1 MLTHSGRTTRVP
13 MDKLKNPESK
23 SHSRGNTEGF
33 FSHFNP
39 QRVTGASWITLSS
52 YRLRPAS
59 ALTPRAMHHGNT
71 RREASL
77 PAPHHDDHATPEN
90 ARPVL
95 SPPVADSKNDS
106 PIDSLRCIPPAI
118 TLVRPGSASNSKPG
132 SMLVRPGS
140 ASNSKPGSMLVRPG
154 SARSRSSS
162 IAAGSNNEQ
171 VLGSFRSDYATARV
185 ERHMVD
191 EVPRITQRFQS
202 PSPAM
207 RPSTSS
213 GPQGRI
219 TDQERNRPG
228 TSPAQNGRS
237 PRVIRGGAASS
248 GTAHENR
255 TRASSATPR
264 NLGNH
269 PSFEHALNSNV
280 GILVSAAYQAKIE
293 SSRCF
298 RGTSAP
304 PLYAWQAH
312 QQRPPIF

>member
-1 MLTHSGRTTRVP
+1 

-95 SPPVADSKNDS
+95 SPPVVDSKNDS

-132 SMLVRPGS
+132 ST
-140 ASNSKPGSMLVRPG
+140 LVRPG

-162 IAAGSNNEQ
+162 IAADSNHEQ
-171 VLGSFRSDYATARV
+171 VLGSFRSDYAAARV

-202 PSPAM
+202 PSPAT

-219 TDQERNRPG
+219 RDQERNRPG

-237 PRVIRGGAASS
+237 PRVIGGGAASS